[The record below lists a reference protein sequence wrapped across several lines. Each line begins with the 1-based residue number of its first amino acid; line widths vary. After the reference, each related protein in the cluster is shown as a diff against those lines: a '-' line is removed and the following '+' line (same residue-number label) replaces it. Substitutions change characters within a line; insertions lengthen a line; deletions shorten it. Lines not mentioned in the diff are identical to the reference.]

1 MEKGKQKDNG
11 RSPLSLDNYFLK
23 ANGSKCSYLK
33 KYKIKMPKGI
43 TTPILSSHLGQN
55 IQIVVAL
62 IN

>member
-1 MEKGKQKDNG
+1 MEKRKQKDN

-33 KYKIKMPKGI
+33 KYKVKMPKGI
-43 TTPILSSHLGQN
+43 TAPILSSHLGQN